1 MDGGGYRCADEIA
14 AAMGGGGG
22 HGGAGTPTDPRAPR
36 GADDGVGG
44 MRLVATAIVLAGAM
58 VAGAVAWHGRT
69 RIIPVEFG
77 YVWED
82 RWTGAVEVCTA
93 RGAFRTMLL
102 PAAHDCVTP

>member
-1 MDGGGYRCADEIA
+1 
-14 AAMGGGGG
+14 
-22 HGGAGTPTDPRAPR
+22 
-36 GADDGVGG
+36 

-69 RIIPVEFG
+69 RIIPVEYG